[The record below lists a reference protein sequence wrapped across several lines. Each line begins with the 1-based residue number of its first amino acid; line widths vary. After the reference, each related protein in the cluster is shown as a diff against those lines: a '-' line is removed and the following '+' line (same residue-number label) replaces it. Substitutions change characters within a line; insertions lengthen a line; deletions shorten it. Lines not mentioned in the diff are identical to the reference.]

1 MGRWDKVVAAWREN
15 VLTALRTIKAQ
26 KLRSFLT
33 CLGIIIGVAT
43 VIVMVSLIQGF
54 NRTFIAQFENFGVT
68 LVQFQRL
75 DDRFGGGGPLPEE
88 QRLRPVLTLED
99 AEAIKEYAP
108 AIAFVSPER
117 WTSTDIDVRYRG
129 NRTNAATIGGVTHSY
144 PDANN
149 HFIAHGRFFSAGEEL
164 HSAPVAVIGAG
175 IVEALFPHIDPLGR
189 QIEINGRPFRVIGVM
204 EKKGGFFDS
213 GADQQIE
220 IPVGIFDRIWPDVKR
235 TYGVVIATVPK
246 KPEWVNLAIEQGTEI
261 LRERRG
267 LRFSQP
273 NNFGVRTPERTIRTF
288 RQITGGVSAA
298 MLVIAG
304 ISLVIGGVGVMNIML
319 MNVTQRTREIGVRR
333 ALGARRADIR
343 QQFVT
348 EAITLALVGGA
359 TGVLIG
365 IGLSHLVGAVSP
377 FPTSISLWA
386 IAAGFGVSGLVGFFF
401 GTYPAYKAA
410 KLDPIEALRYE

>member
-1 MGRWDKVVAAWREN
+1 MGRWDKLVAARREN
-15 VLTALRTIKAQ
+15 VLAALRAIREQ

-33 CLGIIIGVAT
+33 CLGIIIGVGT
-43 VIVMVSLIQGF
+43 VIVMVSLVQGF
-54 NRTFIAQFENFGVT
+54 NSTFIAQFQNFGAT

-88 QRLRPVLTLED
+88 QRLRPVLTLDD
-99 AEAIKEYAP
+99 ADAIRHYAP

-117 WTSTDIDVRYRG
+117 WNTENVEIRCRG
-129 NRTNAATIGGVTHSY
+129 ARTNNATVGGVTHSY

-149 HFIAHGRFFSAGEEL
+149 HVVEHGRFFTGGEEL
-164 HSAPVAVIGAG
+164 HSAPVAVIGTG
-175 IVEALFPHIDPLGR
+175 IVEALFPQTDPLGR
-189 QIEINGRPFRVIGVM
+189 EIEINGRPFRVLGVM
-204 EKKGGFFDS
+204 EKKGGMFDS

-220 IPVGIFDRIWPDVKR
+220 IPVGYFDRIWPDVKR
-235 TYGVVIATVPK
+235 TYGCVIATVPK
-246 KPEWVNLAIEQGTEI
+246 KPEWVDLSIEQGTEI

-273 NNFGVRTPERTIRTF
+273 NNFGVRTPERTIRMF

-333 ALGARRADIR
+333 ALGARRSDIR

-348 EAITLALVGGA
+348 EAITLSLVGGA
-359 TGVLIG
+359 TGVVVG
-365 IGLSHLVGAVSP
+365 IGMSHVVALVST
-377 FPTSISLWA
+377 FPTSISVWA
-386 IAAGFGVSGLVGFFF
+386 IFAGLAVSGLVGFFF

-410 KLDPIEALRYE
+410 RLDPIEALRYE